1 MKSQDIL
8 VLLKWVSLESQELG
22 ALDRGRQG
30 VAVSFDP
37 FSVRELGLALY
48 ISKTE
53 ISESLH
59 RSVDAG
65 LAIRSHGRI
74 KPNRRNMLEF
84 IIHGLKY
91 AFPAKKGAPERG
103 VATAFAAPM
112 LQGDLISAG
121 SEIFVWPYA
130 EGKARGASVAPL
142 FKSVPQA
149 ALQDALLYEY
159 LALIDAV
166 RLGNQRESK
175 LAGQKLEQRL
185 LQR

>member
-1 MKSQDIL
+1 M
-8 VLLKWVSLESQELG
+8 
-22 ALDRGRQG
+22 
-30 VAVSFDP
+30 
-37 FSVRELGLALY
+37 RELGLALY

-53 ISESLH
+53 ISGSLD

-84 IIHGLKY
+84 IMHGLKY
-91 AFPAKKGAPERG
+91 AFPSKKGAPERG
-103 VATAFAAPM
+103 VTTAFAAPM

-149 ALQDALLYEY
+149 AF
-159 LALIDAV
+159 
-166 RLGNQRESK
+166 
-175 LAGQKLEQRL
+175 
-185 LQR
+185 